1 MEKRPWDLY
10 LLVFRLDL
18 EDLVVKDLPV
28 LGYLVDLLHLE
39 DRWRPLDLVVLY
51 FLVVLELQL
60 GR

>member
-1 MEKRPWDLY
+1 M
-10 LLVFRLDL
+10 DL